1 MISAFGKSID
11 LKINVQSDE
20 IVFLGHAN
28 EAAGKMLQG
37 SLILNVSEPIKVKSV
52 NLSFVGKMKVSWSEG
67 VGHHQH
73 FHKQERNILSHTW
86 EFVRPQLISR
96 ASNGSQSSQTP
107 HKKSTVLSAGQH
119 KWDFELLLPGNL
131 AQTLDSDVG
140 SVIYRLKATI
150 ERSAF
155 IQNTVKKRNIRI
167 VRCILPSQFELVQ
180 SLEIHNTWAQK
191 MVYDISV
198 PSKLYAFNDTIPIS
212 FKILPIASHLRVH
225 AIMASIK
232 EYCTYTANGHTKTDT
247 RIVRLVR
254 VDRPFSEAV
263 STTTSPPTWDRVLD
277 LPVPSKS
284 PVIFADADSDMIRI
298 RHRLKFVISLA
309 NADGH
314 ISELRCA
321 VQIIVVESFAVAEE
335 LTTLPAY
342 DESWRSVPYDPHVVE
357 QLRTRTSISE
367 AGANEPI
374 LTTSLS
380 STRELQDSRQPVS
393 ITGWSR
399 LLSLSSAIAVPDRIN
414 EEIEERS
421 SSEMTSS
428 SRPMT
433 IPGSSN
439 GSRHH
444 SRRPSIEREEIS
456 EGDLDL
462 LTENSSLT
470 NRPLW
475 WNGVDL
481 GKVPSYRSVSTLN
494 QDLFSASL
502 PPAYDSLAAAFEN
515 NPSLH
520 RH

>member
-1 MISAFGKSID
+1 
-11 LKINVQSDE
+11 
-20 IVFLGHAN
+20 
-28 EAAGKMLQG
+28 
-37 SLILNVSEPIKVKSV
+37 
-52 NLSFVGKMKVSWSEG
+52 
-67 VGHHQH
+67 
-73 FHKQERNILSHTW
+73 
-86 EFVRPQLISR
+86 
-96 ASNGSQSSQTP
+96 
-107 HKKSTVLSAGQH
+107 
-119 KWDFELLLPGNL
+119 LLLPGNL

-140 SVIYRLKATI
+140 SVSYRLKATV

-155 IQNTVKKRNIRI
+155 VQNTVKKRNIRI
-167 VRCILPSQFELVQ
+167 LRCILPSQFELVQ

-232 EYCTYTANGHTKTDT
+232 EYCTYTANDHTKTDT

-254 VDRPFSEAV
+254 VDHPFSEAV

-277 LPVPSKS
+277 LIVPSKS
-284 PVIFADADSDMIRI
+284 PIIFADADSDMIRI

-321 VQIIVVESFAVAEE
+321 VQIIVVESFAVTEE

-342 DESWRSVPYDPHVVE
+342 DESWRSIPYDPHVVE

-367 AGANEPI
+367 AGINEPI
-374 LTTSLS
+374 LTGAALS

-399 LLSLSSAIAVPDRIN
+399 MLSLSSAIAVPDQIN
-414 EEIEERS
+414 EELEERT
-421 SSEMTSS
+421 SSELTTP

-433 IPGSSN
+433 IPSSNN

-444 SRRPSIEREEIS
+444 SRRPSLDFEES
-456 EGDLDL
+456 SGGDLNL
-462 LTENSSLT
+462 LEEDSSLT
-470 NRPLW
+470 GRPLW

-502 PPAYDSLAAAFEN
+502 PPAYDSLAAAFAN
-515 NPSLH
+515 ASP
-520 RH
+520 RRQ